1 MIEEND
7 LADEAFE
14 DSSQYEF
21 KGMPLYFSFRHY
33 YALLAI
39 MAEAQMSAE
48 EQCLLIF
55 WIATHNPDQIKEL
68 RQRWR
73 KDQDEVFDDFENVP
87 ELYDLAP
94 GSNDLLEIAEIA
106 NKIWNDIENSKDTVK
121 PSKNDKEGEGLPKK

>member
-21 KGMPLYFSFRHY
+21 KGIPLYFSFRHY

-94 GSNDLLEIAEIA
+94 GSNDLLEMRPAVMIY
-106 NKIWNDIENSKDTVK
+106 
-121 PSKNDKEGEGLPKK
+121 

>member
-21 KGMPLYFSFRHY
+21 KGIPLYFSFRHY

>member
-1 MIEEND
+1 M
-7 LADEAFE
+7 
-14 DSSQYEF
+14 
-21 KGMPLYFSFRHY
+21 KPLKIHHNTNLKEYFSFRHY